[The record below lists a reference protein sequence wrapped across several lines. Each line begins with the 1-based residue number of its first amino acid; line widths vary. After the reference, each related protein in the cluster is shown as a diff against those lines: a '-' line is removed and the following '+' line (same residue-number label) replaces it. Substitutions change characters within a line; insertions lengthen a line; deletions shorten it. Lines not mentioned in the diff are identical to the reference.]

1 MRAAPRLCIFSHKT
15 LRCLVRIFCAT
26 IVAAC
31 SRCKLHRFAA
41 DSKEWKERGT
51 GDIKLLKNQATGMIR
66 AVMRQEKT
74 NKLVLNHFGASRNRC
89 SHIRDSCLNRVF
101 CSCIV
106 VSL

>member
-1 MRAAPRLCIFSHKT
+1 MP
-15 LRCLVRIFCAT
+15 LRPH
-26 IVAAC
+26 

-74 NKLVLNHFGASRNRC
+74 NKLVLNHFGASRNHC
-89 SHIRDSCLNRVF
+89 T
-101 CSCIV
+101 
-106 VSL
+106 SLLCRIFFLYHWHRMHLVHQC